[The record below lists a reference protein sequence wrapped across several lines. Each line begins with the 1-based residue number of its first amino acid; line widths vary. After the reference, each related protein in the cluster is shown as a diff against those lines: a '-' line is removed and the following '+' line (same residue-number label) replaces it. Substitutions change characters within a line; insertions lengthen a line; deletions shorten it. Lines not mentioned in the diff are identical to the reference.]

1 MRKPWDCDQL
11 LAKFTQS
18 SFLTKKLIWQR
29 FRLAV
34 NARQYSLARYLKNK
48 MTSKVAKR
56 DAKQWLLLLKH
67 PDLIAKPGVLQGVSK
82 KQKADMFTYAVRRV
96 IGFDVNKALQIWN
109 TQKSSFKLT
118 KKQLYKI
125 DRSIALQLTFNKSD
139 KAYAHFSR
147 LTRPDKTARTWAVRA
162 ALIKNDWTAV
172 QQALNKLSVEEK
184 QSERWRYWQG
194 KTFVQTRQ
202 LKKAR
207 EIFIRLAKERSYYGF
222 LAADYLQQD
231 YWLADNPI
239 KADKQE
245 INTLLAEKD
254 FVIVNEFRALQRT
267 KQAKQYWWQAI
278 RGLKGTNLLVA
289 AKIAEQW
296 QWHKQAIMTVAQ
308 AKYWD
313 DVNLRFPLD
322 FTDKIQENSRLQG
335 LDETIIYGLVRR
347 ESMFDE
353 AASSPVGA
361 LGLMQVMPNTG
372 KQIAKEINFPWKSS
386 VDLLEASVNIKFG
399 AYYYKQMLD
408 KFSGNF
414 ALAAAAYNA
423 GPDSVNRWLNIAN
436 VYAAD
441 VWIETIPYK
450 ETRTYVAAVLTYAL
464 TYQRRLGGKQGL
476 MSDFMIDIQPKNT
489 SKSSK
494 KI

>member
-1 MRKPWDCDQL
+1 M
-11 LAKFTQS
+11 
-18 SFLTKKLIWQR
+18 
-29 FRLAV
+29 
-34 NARQYSLARYLKNK
+34 
-48 MTSKVAKR
+48 
-56 DAKQWLLLLKH
+56 
-67 PDLIAKPGVLQGVSK
+67 
-82 KQKADMFTYAVRRV
+82 
-96 IGFDVNKALQIWN
+96 
-109 TQKSSFKLT
+109 
-118 KKQLYKI
+118 
-125 DRSIALQLTFNKSD
+125 
-139 KAYAHFSR
+139 
-147 LTRPDKTARTWAVRA
+147 
-162 ALIKNDWTAV
+162 
-172 QQALNKLSVEEK
+172 
-184 QSERWRYWQG
+184 
-194 KTFVQTRQ
+194 
-202 LKKAR
+202 
-207 EIFIRLAKERSYYGF
+207 
-222 LAADYLQQD
+222 
-231 YWLADNPI
+231 ADNPI

-464 TYQRRLGGKQGL
+464 IYQRRLGGKQGL